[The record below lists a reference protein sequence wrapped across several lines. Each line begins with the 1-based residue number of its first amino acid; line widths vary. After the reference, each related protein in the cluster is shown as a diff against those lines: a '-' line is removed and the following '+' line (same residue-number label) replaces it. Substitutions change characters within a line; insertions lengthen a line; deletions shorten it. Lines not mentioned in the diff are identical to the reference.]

1 MDFDTR
7 NNAYSTVMVS
17 LSELEIRASL
27 TVEIPTPPLH
37 ITVFVV
43 QKQLEIALGQTPIAC
58 DGKKANRVTSNSHI
72 LLDWAYY
79 FLH

>member
-1 MDFDTR
+1 
-7 NNAYSTVMVS
+7 MVS

-37 ITVFVV
+37 ITTVAV

-58 DGKKANRVTSNSHI
+58 DGKKANRVASNSHI
-72 LLDWAYY
+72 LA
-79 FLH
+79 